1 MSNYDWKTD
10 PSGLLIIGA
19 EEMNGTGNV
28 VIKSADCDD
37 FPFYGT
43 CSWDEAIAIGE
54 LIIAQA
60 ERARKRQE
68 YEEQS
73 YG

>member
-1 MSNYDWKTD
+1 MSNYDWKSD
-10 PSGLLIIGA
+10 PSGMLIIGA
-19 EEMNGTGNV
+19 EEANGTGNV
-28 VIKSADCDD
+28 VIKSADED

-43 CSWDEAIAIGE
+43 CSWDEAIVIGE

-60 ERARKRQE
+60 EDARKRQE

-73 YG
+73 HG